1 MHVLMTG
8 ASGMLGRKL
17 TDQLVRDGR
26 IGTQAISELTLIDIA
41 APQLPISAFAGKV
54 IGKSADI
61 SAQETAARLVAERP
75 DIIFHLAAVV
85 SGEAEADFDKGYRV
99 NLDGTRSLF
108 EAIRVNSMR
117 DHYCPRVVFASSIA
131 VFGAPLPDVIDD
143 EFFTTPLTSYGAQ
156 KAAGELLLSDY
167 TRRGFMD
174 GIAIRLPTICI
185 RPGAPNRA
193 ASGFFSSIL
202 REPLAGKEAILPVG
216 DDTRAWLASPR
227 VAIDLLI
234 HAATIDLA
242 SLGWRRALN
251 MPGISITVAEQLEAL
266 QRVAGSKI
274 LQLVR
279 REPDAAIKNVVE
291 TWPRAF
297 APRRALSLGFKADAS
312 FDDIIRMHI
321 EDESESRR
329 S

>member
-8 ASGMLGRKL
+8 AAGMLGRKL
-17 TDQLVRDGR
+17 TDQLMRDGR
-26 IGTQAISELTLIDIA
+26 IGPQAITQLTLIDIT
-41 APQLPISAFAGKV
+41 APQPSGAAFAGKV
-54 IGKSADI
+54 VSKAADVSARD
-61 SAQETAARLVAERP
+61 TAARLVAERP
-75 DIIFHLAAVV
+75 DVIFHLAAVV

-99 NLDGTRSLF
+99 NLDGARSLF
-108 EAIRVNSMR
+108 EAIRVNSAR
-117 DHYCPRVVFASSIA
+117 DHYCPRVIFSSSIA

-156 KAAGELLLSDY
+156 KAAGELLVSDY

-193 ASGFFSSIL
+193 ASGFFSGIL

-216 DDTRAWLASPR
+216 DDTRAWLASPKA
-227 VAIDLLI
+227 AIDLLI

-251 MPGISITVAEQLEAL
+251 MPGLSVTVA
-266 QRVAGSKI
+266 
-274 LQLVR
+274 
-279 REPDAAIKNVVE
+279 
-291 TWPRAF
+291 
-297 APRRALSLGFKADAS
+297 
-312 FDDIIRMHI
+312 
-321 EDESESRR
+321 
-329 S
+329 